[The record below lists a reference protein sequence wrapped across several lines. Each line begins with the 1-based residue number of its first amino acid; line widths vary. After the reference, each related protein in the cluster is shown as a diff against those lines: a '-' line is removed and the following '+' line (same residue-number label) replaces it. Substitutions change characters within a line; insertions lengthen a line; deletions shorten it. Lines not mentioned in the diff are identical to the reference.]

1 MELIVNAKIIDQP
14 QFNVKAVPIKLY
26 VYHTRIIER
35 DQRSVIFYQ
44 TFDLARVLL
53 SKGNYNE

>member
-53 SKGNYNE
+53 SKGN